1 MSYVQEL
8 RALVGPQPLI
18 LPSAGAL
25 VFDQAGRVLLQRRAD
40 DGIWNIP
47 GGAMEP
53 GETLEQT
60 AQREVREE
68 TGLAIDGLKLLCV
81 LSGPEFF
88 HVYPSGDAVYH
99 VAAIY
104 LAEQIRGTPGT
115 NDAEAAET
123 RFFEFS
129 ETPSNVNLISRSALD
144 RYRSEIARAG
154 GHDQ

>member
-1 MSYVQEL
+1 MSCVQEL
-8 RALVGPQPLI
+8 RALVGPRPLI

-68 TGLAIDGLKLLCV
+68 TGLDIGGLKLLCV
-81 LSGPEFF
+81 LSGPQFF

-104 LAEQIRGTPGT
+104 LAEQLRGTPGT
-115 NDAEAAET
+115 DDAEATET
-123 RFFEFS
+123 RFFDVG
-129 ETPSNVNLISRSALD
+129 ETPANMNLISQSALD
-144 RYRSEIARAG
+144 RYRSEMARAG
-154 GHDQ
+154 AH